1 MNLRLLTGWNQE
13 REIYKMNV
21 YKLINMVTSELAES
35 GIAKNQVN
43 QHQKYRFRGIDDVY
57 NHLAKII
64 SKVGLII
71 LPRVVSHKQEIKTNP
86 QKGSVSCY
94 TILEV
99 EYDFIS
105 AEDGSKHTIKVFGEG
120 IDTSDKSTNKAMS
133 AAYKYACIQAFCIP
147 VEGAE
152 DADKDHIP
160 LSVEFSKELV
170 NELKKLIEH
179 TGSDENKILAYFSV
193 DSINNMNSKQV
204 SQAIQMLRK
213 KVEKIQEQEAA

>member
-1 MNLRLLTGWNQE
+1 
-13 REIYKMNV
+13 MNV

-35 GIAKNQVN
+35 GIAKTQVN

-57 NHLAKII
+57 NSLAKIL

-105 AEDGSKHTIKVFGEG
+105 SEDGSKHTIKVFGEG

-147 VEGAE
+147 IEGSD

-160 LSVEFSKELV
+160 LSAEFSKELV

-193 DSINNMNSKQV
+193 ESIESMNTKQL
-204 SQAIQMLRK
+204 SQGIQMLKK
-213 KVEKIQEQEAA
+213 KVEKIKEQEAA